1 MTLIWSIGK
10 QPEGDIWRPGNE
22 KGQKGGRG
30 QGSGTQGSRVGREW
44 RMAEGGIRGRK
55 SSNIGEFAFPP
66 SCHQFF
72 HYKVPHC
79 WGTWDRARSRAEGL
93 WGEMLRKEERKGI
106 LPRADRAALA
116 AHPKVAPTK
125 VAPKG
130 AVASWVCGFA
140 LSPSI
145 F

>member
-10 QPEGDIWRPGNE
+10 HPEGDMGRPGNE
-22 KGQKGGRG
+22 EGQKGGRG

-72 HYKVPHC
+72 TIKSLTVGEH
-79 WGTWDRARSRAEGL
+79 GTGQEAGQRGCEG
-93 WGEMLRKEERKGI
+93 K
-106 LPRADRAALA
+106 
-116 AHPKVAPTK
+116 
-125 VAPKG
+125 
-130 AVASWVCGFA
+130 C
-140 LSPSI
+140 
-145 F
+145 